1 MVELGECFGMKEY
14 EFEQWAFGYDSA
26 ETMLEKLLKDP
37 WLRCV
42 EFNMQGDWDL
52 VEPPREN
59 YGEDDGSSC
68 PEEFNIRLIQGVE
81 MPDYS
86 KWLPSEYR
94 PFFSVS
100 RESMENVWEEMARS
114 LQQAYEEARV
124 HVGSG
129 EGQGKKRYP
138 DMIVF
143 PEWYVDKGC
152 LRDLRQFSMQSGIG
166 ILCGLLPY
174 ELLRA
179 VPVVRDVRKEG
190 LRCLV
195 NEAVLIVPGCE
206 TKRTKSRSGI
216 EGYEFDLPTEVYRFN
231 IRKCIPAVSEVGFLN
246 GLEDVIPNSRWRF
259 ASGSSWKCFIHPRW
273 GNFAVAICA
282 DVLTPGKWEDL
293 RGFIDHFFIL
303 ACNQDIDL
311 YEQVTWAKGY
321 ELYANAITVNH
332 GIYGGTTVW
341 TPKHEYHKE
350 VFRVRGSDKGLAISV
365 SVPVRNLRKARERQY
380 GCTLKEKHKYWENEL
395 ERGKAWKEKEHA
407 EIDKVEEKKCD
418 ELKHFKTPPPRVR
431 YE

>member
-1 MVELGECFGMKEY
+1 
-14 EFEQWAFGYDSA
+14 
-26 ETMLEKLLKDP
+26 
-37 WLRCV
+37 
-42 EFNMQGDWDL
+42 
-52 VEPPREN
+52 
-59 YGEDDGSSC
+59 
-68 PEEFNIRLIQGVE
+68 

-86 KWLPSEYR
+86 KWLTSKDR

-195 NEAVLIVPGCE
+195 SEAVLIVPSCE

-216 EGYEFDLPTEVYRFN
+216 EGYKFDLPTEVYQFS
-231 IRKCIPAVSEVGFLN
+231 IRKCVPAVSEVGFLN

-273 GNFAVAICA
+273 GNFAVTICA
-282 DVLTPGKWEDL
+282 DVLTSGKWEDL
-293 RGFIDHFFIL
+293 RGFIYLSPLHIGM
-303 ACNQDIDL
+303 QS
-311 YEQVTWAKGY
+311 
-321 ELYANAITVNH
+321 
-332 GIYGGTTVW
+332 
-341 TPKHEYHKE
+341 
-350 VFRVRGSDKGLAISV
+350 GS
-365 SVPVRNLRKARERQY
+365 
-380 GCTLKEKHKYWENEL
+380 
-395 ERGKAWKEKEHA
+395 
-407 EIDKVEEKKCD
+407 
-418 ELKHFKTPPPRVR
+418 
-431 YE
+431 